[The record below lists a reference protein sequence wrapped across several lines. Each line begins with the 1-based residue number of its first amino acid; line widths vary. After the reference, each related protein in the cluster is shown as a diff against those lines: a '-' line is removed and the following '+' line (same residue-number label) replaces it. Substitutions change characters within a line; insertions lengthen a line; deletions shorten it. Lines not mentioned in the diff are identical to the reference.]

1 VEWRNW
7 KEPGSPVEYELYDY
21 DADPLESRNLAA
33 EQPAELARLRATLER
48 YPPPVP

>member
-1 VEWRNW
+1 
-7 KEPGSPVEYELYDY
+7 VEYELYDY